1 MFAGVVET
9 VRFEVLGPVRVTSE
23 EEPCGVSGRVRLG
36 LLSLL
41 LVRANTPV
49 AADTLIAALW
59 PGHDEDDG
67 ARRLHTNVHKLRKA
81 LGEHDRLSFGPGGY
95 RMHVDAGELDV
106 ASFERLIGHA
116 ARTDDPRSRVGL
128 LREALALWR
137 GEPFQGLDLPGL
149 AGEAQRLTELR
160 LIATE
165 DLHAAELQGGRPG
178 AVVAELSELVG
189 RYPLRE
195 RMQALLITALHRS
208 GRQADALAAFQRA
221 RQALVEDLGVEPGV
235 ELRRAQRAVLD
246 GDESAAETVL
256 PAPNALR
263 PAQLPSPPADFV
275 GRRFEF
281 AALDRISDPGEQS
294 ARVAAVVGMA
304 GVGKTALVTRW
315 AQHARQRF
323 PDGQLHIDL
332 HGFSPNDPVR
342 TSDALGSFLRGL
354 GSPGETIPPDL
365 DGRVN
370 RFRTLT
376 DGRRLLVV
384 LDNAATVEQIRPLL
398 AGSASCFTVI
408 TSRSPLD
415 GLVAGEGAH
424 RIDLDPMPR
433 HDARALLSTRTGQSS
448 DTGHEH
454 TEKLIAHC
462 AGLPLALRVAAERI
476 RSRRSRDIASLVAE
490 LDVEHD
496 RLDLLD
502 TGDERTSIRAV
513 LSWSYRQLSPEAA
526 RLFRLSGF
534 HCMHPRHHVDAHAA
548 SALLGDTDARQSRR
562 LLDEL
567 ARYRLLE
574 EVQTGRYHMH
584 DLLRTYAVDLADRH
598 EHRAA
603 GQGRLLHHYLLGAI
617 HAAAFLDPREVV
629 LRTGDID
636 ATAPAE
642 VDGRET
648 ARDWL
653 DTELPNLVCAAE
665 RALELGS
672 PTCTIDF
679 STTLWSYLDRYGH
692 FDASRRLH
700 ELART
705 AARQLG
711 DRTAEGIAVRALGV
725 LEYRLERHAE
735 SESLLRHSLALHDA
749 AADAALRAT
758 TRSCLAAVHAAG
770 GAHTTAPN

>member
-1 MFAGVVET
+1 M
-9 VRFEVLGPVRVTSE
+9 RFEVLGPVRVTSE
-23 EEPCGVSGRVRLG
+23 EQPREVSGRVRLG

-41 LVRANTPV
+41 LARAN
-49 AADTLIAALW
+49 AAVPAEALVTALW
-59 PGHDEDDG
+59 PDQAEDDG

-81 LGEHDRLSFGPGGY
+81 LGEQDRLSFGTGGY
-95 RMHVDAGELDV
+95 RIRVDAGELDV
-106 ASFERLIGHA
+106 ERFERLVGHA
-116 ARTDDPRSRVGL
+116 AHADDPRSRIGL

-137 GEPFQGLDLPGL
+137 GEPFQGLDLPEL

-165 DLHAAELQGGRPG
+165 DLYAAELRGGRSG
-178 AVVAELSELVG
+178 TAVAELSELVG

-195 RMQALLITALHRS
+195 RLQALLMTALHHS
-208 GRQADALAAFQRA
+208 GRQADALAVFQRA
-221 RQALVEDLGVEPGV
+221 REVLVGELGVEPGA

-246 GDESAAETVL
+246 GDEAPADAAPPV
-256 PAPNALR
+256 PNAPR

-275 GRRFEF
+275 GRRLEL
-281 AALDRISDPGEQS
+281 AVLDRVSEPGEPS
-294 ARVAAVVGMA
+294 ARVAAVVGAA

-332 HGFSPNDPVR
+332 HGFSPDDPVR
-342 TSDALGSFLRGL
+342 TSHALGSFLRGL
-354 GSPGETIPPDL
+354 GAHGEAIPPDL

-376 DGRRLLVV
+376 DGRRLLIV
-384 LDNAATVEQIRPLL
+384 LDNAAAVEQIRPLL
-398 AGSASCFTVI
+398 PGSASCFTVI

-424 RIDLDPMPR
+424 RIDVEPMPR
-433 HDARALLSTRTGQSS
+433 HDARALLTTRTGQSTDS
-448 DTGHEH
+448 GQEH
-454 TEKLIAHC
+454 AEKLIAHC

-534 HCMHPRHHVDAHAA
+534 HCMHPRHHVDAQAA
-548 SALLGDTDARQSRR
+548 SALLGDTDVRRSRR

-567 ARYRLLE
+567 ARYRLME
-574 EVQTGRYHMH
+574 EAQTGRYHMH

-598 EHRAA
+598 ENRAA
-603 GQGRLLHHYLLGAI
+603 GQARLLHHYLLGAI

-629 LRTGDID
+629 LRTGEIN
-636 ATAPAE
+636 AAAPAG
-642 VDGRET
+642 VDGRES
-648 ARDWL
+648 ARSWL
-653 DTELPNLVCAAE
+653 DAELPNLVCAAE
-665 RALELGS
+665 RALELGA

-679 STTLWSYLDRYGH
+679 CTTLWSYLDRYGH

-705 AARQLG
+705 AARRLE
-711 DRTAEGIAVRALGV
+711 DRTAEGVAVRALGV

-735 SESLLRHSLALHDA
+735 AEALLQHSLALHDD
-749 AADAALRAT
+749 AADAGLRAT
-758 TRSCLAAVHAAG
+758 TRSCLAAVRAAAG
-770 GAHTTAPN
+770 DPDADARTG